1 MRIVP
6 DNLTSRDPLPHEER
20 NFRLGTV
27 IQIPRFV
34 LESLRDFHLP
44 LDCSTIPSKSIS
56 PRISSFK

>member
-6 DNLTSRDPLPHEER
+6 DNLTSRDPPPREEC

-44 LDCSTIPSKSIS
+44 LDSSTIPS
-56 PRISSFK
+56 